1 MPKPDK
7 SPLTFKYTFQEVGS
21 SPLSFEI
28 ELDPVSLSYRSR
40 TNTDSP
46 PWTDLEYHICDG
58 CKLMGTGATKCPVAI
73 NFQDIVHEFKDAI
86 SYDKVDIIIETEER
100 SYIKDQV
107 PMQSGLSS
115 ILGLIMVTSG
125 CPSMD
130 YLRPMVKTHLPFA
143 TISETIYRAISM
155 YLLGQFTRAKNG
167 LEPDW
172 TLAGLSDIYAQIDKI
187 NRSMVQRL
195 QSATQQDASLNAVV
209 ILDSFAKMVPLTI
222 SGVVNDL
229 DDLFWPYLEP
239 GDSEDPKP

>member
-1 MPKPDK
+1 
-7 SPLTFKYTFQEVGS
+7 
-21 SPLSFEI
+21 
-28 ELDPVSLSYRSR
+28 
-40 TNTDSP
+40 
-46 PWTDLEYHICDG
+46 
-58 CKLMGTGATKCPVAI
+58 MGTGATKCPVAI